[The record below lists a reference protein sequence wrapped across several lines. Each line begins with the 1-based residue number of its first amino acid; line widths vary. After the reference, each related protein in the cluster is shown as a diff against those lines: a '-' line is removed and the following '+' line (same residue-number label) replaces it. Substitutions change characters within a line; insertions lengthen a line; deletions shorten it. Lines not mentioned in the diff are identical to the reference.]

1 MDKPVLFP
9 RIFGP
14 KKLPSNCCRI
24 KTNIAKYNAAL
35 ETQKKHT
42 DYKWQESENWSINE
56 DDEE

>member
-1 MDKPVLFP
+1 MIQKPKGTKDVLPEESF
-9 RIFGP
+9 
-14 KKLPSNCCRI
+14 KWKYVE
-24 KTNIAKYNAAL
+24 NIAKYKAAL